1 MKAVQRPEGCENSRA
16 HVTEVLEW
24 ELKKKQHTH
33 KQTKKKTGVE
43 KNIEYF
49 LELKKIQ
56 VKLEKPISS
65 RKMKTNPY

>member
-33 KQTKKKTGVE
+33 KQTNKKKNGCRKKYWVFSGIE
-43 KNIEYF
+43 KDT
-49 LELKKIQ
+49 
-56 VKLEKPISS
+56 S
-65 RKMKTNPY
+65 